1 MKHREVH
8 PTLDVEGCFGC
19 RISGVS
25 FSASSMPSR
34 KQDNN
39 RIEATERQWS
49 KDMDAYKRLKQDG
62 LQPAKIDGAAN
73 IEKKAD
79 HSSQV
84 VTGIL

>member
-19 RISGVS
+19 RIAGVS
-25 FSASSMPSR
+25 FAASSMPSR
-34 KQDNN
+34 KLENN

-62 LQPAKIDGAAN
+62 LQPANIDGAAN

-79 HSSQV
+79 HPSQV

>member
-1 MKHREVH
+1 MKHREIH
-8 PTLDVEGCFGC
+8 PNLDVEGCFGC
-19 RISGVS
+19 RIAGVS
-25 FSASSMPSR
+25 FAASSMPSR

>member
-19 RISGVS
+19 RIAGVS
-25 FSASSMPSR
+25 FAASSMPSR
-34 KQDNN
+34 KLENN

-62 LQPAKIDGAAN
+62 LQPANIDGAAN

-79 HSSQV
+79 HASQV

>member
-1 MKHREVH
+1 
-8 PTLDVEGCFGC
+8 
-19 RISGVS
+19 
-25 FSASSMPSR
+25 MPSR
-34 KQDNN
+34 KLDNN

-79 HSSQV
+79 HPSQV

>member
-1 MKHREVH
+1 
-8 PTLDVEGCFGC
+8 
-19 RISGVS
+19 
-25 FSASSMPSR
+25 MPSR
-34 KQDNN
+34 KLDNN

-62 LQPAKIDGAAN
+62 LQPAQIDGAAN

-79 HSSQV
+79 HPSQV